1 MAKIL
6 VVDDEAQVRGMLVK
20 MLSVEHH
27 EVIEAENGVQGCKKY
42 REHQPDLLI
51 TDLVMPEKNGIDM
64 MMELKKEFP
73 SIRIVAIS
81 GGGGIT
87 GSFDYLP
94 IAKLVGA
101 LHILQ
106 KPFTLQ
112 ALKSAVAEA
121 LEAPNVH

>member
-6 VVDDEAQVRGMLVK
+6 VVDDEAQVRGMLAK

-64 MMELKKEFP
+64 IMELKKEFP
-73 SIRIVAIS
+73 SIRVVAIS

-94 IAKLVGA
+94 VAKLVGA

-112 ALKSAVAEA
+112 ALKSAVVEA
-121 LEAPNVH
+121 LRAPGLH

>member
-20 MLSVEHH
+20 MLAVEHH
-27 EVIEAENGVQGCKKY
+27 EVIEAENGAQGCKKY

-64 MMELKKEFP
+64 ILELKKEFP

-94 IAKLVGA
+94 VAKLVGA

-106 KPFTLQ
+106 KPFSLQ

-121 LEAPNVH
+121 LEMPGVH

>member
-20 MLSVEHH
+20 MLAVEHH
-27 EVIEAENGVQGCKKY
+27 EVIEAENGAQGCKKY
-42 REHQPDLLI
+42 REHRPDLLI

-64 MMELKKEFP
+64 ILELKKEFP

-94 IAKLVGA
+94 VAKLVGA

-106 KPFTLQ
+106 KPFSLQ

-121 LEAPNVH
+121 LETPGLH

>member
-20 MLSVEHH
+20 MLSVEQH
-27 EVIEAENGVQGCKKY
+27 EIIEAENGDQGCKKY
-42 REHQPDLLI
+42 REHRPDLLI

-64 MMELKKEFP
+64 ILELKKEFP
-73 SIRIVAIS
+73 AIRIVAIS

-94 IAKLVGA
+94 IAKLMGA

-106 KPFTLQ
+106 KPFSLQ

-121 LEAPNVH
+121 LEAPEVH